1 MARTSL
7 FRVRTAPMVLLGA
20 FGILALLVAAEPR
33 SLVLMNEQVMAF
45 VTSLRTPVLTVFF
58 RAVTFVGDPAVLAIL
73 ATSATLVLIG
83 LKRPVDAVFVGGS
96 TALTFG
102 LSELFKLLVEYPR
115 PTSGFLTHLPSSHSF
130 PSGHAICSLVFFG
143 ALALV
148 IAQDRREGMSRTLV
162 YVAAA
167 LAALLVGV
175 SRMYLGV
182 HWIADVSGSWLLGG
196 AILLTTADTWRR
208 FRR

>member
-1 MARTSL
+1 MARTPL
-7 FRVRTAPMVLLGA
+7 FRVRTAPMVLLVA
-20 FGILALLVAAEPR
+20 FGALALVVAAEPR

-45 VTSLRTPVLTVFF
+45 VTTLRIPALTAFF
-58 RAVTFVGDPAVLAIL
+58 RVVTFVADPVVLAIL

-83 LKRPVDAVFVGGS
+83 LRRPVDAVFVGGS

-102 LSELFKLLVEYPR
+102 LSELFKMLVSYPR
-115 PTSGFLTHLPSSHSF
+115 PISGFLTHLPSSQSF

-148 IAQDRREGMSRTLV
+148 IAQDRTDGESRTFV
-162 YVAAA
+162 YVVAA
-167 LAALLVGV
+167 LAVLLVGV

-182 HWIADVSGSWLLGG
+182 HWITDVSGSWLLGA
-196 AILLTTADTWRR
+196 AILLTTADTWKR